1 MKGSVKRERKDVN
14 GGADT
19 TVKTF
24 LDGIMENIEATQ
36 RWTPLERQL
45 FLLAQSPDYVML
57 LRRAWCYQEMAR
69 EDPVETDEARA
80 RRLGSKADVP
90 ETSSLYKQA
99 RILHTLLV
107 DLELHKLRY
116 WCPTKLMFS
125 QLVHH
130 ARDIERYIRDT
141 CPEEADRWI
150 DDDFP
155 TDGYLP
161 LTWYVQPQFQ

>member
-1 MKGSVKRERKDVN
+1 MKGSSVKREHKEQ
-14 GGADT
+14 GADA
-19 TVKTF
+19 TVKSF
-24 LDGIMENIEATQ
+24 LDDVMENIETTQ

-69 EDPVETDEARA
+69 EDPPRPDVERA

-99 RILHTLLV
+99 RALYTLLV
-107 DLELHKLRY
+107 DLEMHKLRR

-130 ARDIERYIRDT
+130 ARDIETYIRDT
-141 CPEEADRWI
+141 CPEEADRWV

-155 TDGYLP
+155 TDGYP
-161 LTWYVQPQFQ
+161 SLTWYVRPQLE